1 MSSCVSPPSSFTL
14 MESSWLAP
22 HRSAFLKFLAAQGYA
37 ERTISTFRRLTG
49 RLCAEVEAR
58 SLGADELDARI
69 LVQLAVTSVPAA
81 GTPYMKRELMMVT
94 RRFTGYLV
102 DSGVIVPAPSA
113 PPPASGSLEELSAQ
127 FDAWLRQHRGMIG
140 GRLRTHRTVLKS
152 FATFCRLDGRTPHL
166 PSAVTAER
174 IFAFA
179 DRFSGKHNWR
189 LPYLRNILRFLFWSG
204 RIPRHLTEAVPRVA
218 WRRRSGLPRHL
229 EPDTVRSLLEA
240 ISGDSPRERRDHA
253 MLLLM
258 ARLGLRGQEVTAL
271 RLDDIDWRAG
281 RILIR
286 GKGGQLDHMP
296 LPVDVGEALVLW
308 ICNGRNG
315 PSRHVFV
322 SVRPPYRPFASSM
335 TIRRALRQ
343 AYKRAGLTPPRGQ
356 ARARA
361 HALRHSLAMEL
372 LGRGASLEEIG
383 DVLRHRSFQST
394 TAYAR
399 YDIDALRPLAR
410 SWPVPGAIR

>member
-1 MSSCVSPPSSFTL
+1 MSSCVSPLSSFTP

-22 HRSAFLKFLAAQGYA
+22 HRSAFLKFLAAQGFA

-49 RLCAEVEAR
+49 RLCAEVGTHGF
-58 SLGADELDARI
+58 GADELDARV
-69 LVQLAVTSVPAA
+69 LAQLAVTSVRT

-94 RRFTGYLV
+94 RRFTDYLV
-102 DSGVIVPAPSA
+102 DSAVIVPPPPA
-113 PPPASGSLEELSAQ
+113 PPPEPGSLEELSAQ
-127 FDAWLRQHRGMIG
+127 FDVWLRQHRGMIG
-140 GRLRTHRTVLKS
+140 GRLRAHRTVLKS

-174 IFAFA
+174 IFTFL
-179 DRFSGKHNWR
+179 DHFSGKHNWR

-204 RIPRHLTEAVPRVA
+204 RIPRDLTEAVPRAA
-218 WRRRSGLPRHL
+218 WRRRNGLPRHL

-296 LPVDVGEALVLW
+296 LPVDVGEAIVLW
-308 ICNGRNG
+308 IRNGRNG

-356 ARARA
+356 ARA

-394 TAYAR
+394 TAYAQ